1 MWYYY
6 EKKEEKTDLNDVE
19 ERAENQLEN
28 VSAIRWKT
36 NEIII
41 DYWEGYNTRFSMGR
55 IMGKLIC

>member
-1 MWYYY
+1 MTKQRSKESSLLFSCKHVILLW
-6 EKKEEKTDLNDVE
+6 KKEEKTDLNDVE

-41 DYWEGYNTRFSMGR
+41 IDY
-55 IMGKLIC
+55 